1 MSETKSFFP
10 SIGSL
15 AHQTDNSAQEADSAQ
30 VSDATE
36 DKVVQ
41 QIESLC
47 MKCGEQVR
55 KFLLLETPLL

>member
-1 MSETKSFFP
+1 METKPLFP

-15 AHQTDNSAQEADSAQ
+15 ADQADQETESAQAPGT
-30 VSDATE
+30 TE
-36 DKVVQ
+36 DKVIQ

-55 KFLLLETPLL
+55 KPY